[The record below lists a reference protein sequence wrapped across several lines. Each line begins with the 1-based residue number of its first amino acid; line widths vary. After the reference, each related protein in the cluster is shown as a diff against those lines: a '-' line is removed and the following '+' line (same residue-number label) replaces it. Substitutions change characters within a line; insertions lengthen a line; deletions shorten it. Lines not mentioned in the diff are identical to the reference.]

1 MLGGVTLP
9 GNKHACMH
17 SSIPGFVYL
26 QSMQRKQNGPAPEV
40 SSFKVLGKGGI
51 SLGLKGPI
59 PQDSESTAVCWGQ
72 ERNPTS
78 SVRRTWGWLCGLL
91 GPSEVKRKPMVGRAL
106 SPGMEEGTHSYRPK
120 YGTFPEEGA
129 GEWVPSL
136 NLSVLKHPQD

>member
-1 MLGGVTLP
+1 MLGGVTLS

-26 QSMQRKQNGPAPEV
+26 RSMQRKQNGPAPEV

-78 SVRRTWGWLCGLL
+78 SVRKTWGWLCGLL
-91 GPSEVKRKPMVGRAL
+91 GPNEVKRKPMVGRAL
-106 SPGMEEGTHSYRPK
+106 SPEMEEGHIAT
-120 YGTFPEEGA
+120 G
-129 GEWVPSL
+129 L
-136 NLSVLKHPQD
+136 NMAPFQKRALGNGCPP